1 MSTDS
6 APLRSSLV
14 AAGAGPA
21 DQEAAVAAYRAC
33 ARSGAR
39 GLAGGATL
47 HCAGPARWHAK
58 VTRAAEHTV
67 ATAARG
73 AYARTLLFNLLV
85 LLVSGAIVTAHARR
99 TRRLPAG

>member
-1 MSTDS
+1 MRATSEGS
-6 APLRSSLV
+6 WVPRRKLSQAIGSSS
-14 AAGAGPA
+14 
-21 DQEAAVAAYRAC
+21 C
-33 ARSGAR
+33 
-39 GLAGGATL
+39 
-47 HCAGPARWHAK
+47 GPARWQAK

-67 ATAARG
+67 ASAARG